1 MFCHKETTKRNHEL
15 VKHFSNWISTRNI
28 NRPTEPNKISRRN
41 GEGQVCNRLIR
52 DKHTSRITKIFR
64 SKCLS
69 AVDLFYI
76 FSIFRFLF
84 FFSIFLSLFYSCR
97 VSFWC
102 ICVLCAYMCFGAATS
117 MLLFLSVQSWTE
129 LNFADYTSRALD
141 LARDITLDIHR

>member
-1 MFCHKETTKRNHEL
+1 MFCHKETTKRNQEL
-15 VKHFSNWISTRNI
+15 VKHFSNWVSTRNI

-84 FFSIFLSLFYSCR
+84 FFFHLFIAFLF
-97 VSFWC
+97 VSRLILVYMC
-102 ICVLCAYMCFGAATS
+102 TVCVAYMCFGAATS
-117 MLLFLSVQSWTE
+117 MLLFLLVQS
-129 LNFADYTSRALD
+129 
-141 LARDITLDIHR
+141 